1 MEELSRS
8 VEVRVSGT
16 GDFAGLSDAELDA
29 VLDGLAGA
37 VTKLIAD
44 TVAMEDELDAWSDEE
59 ERFIEQPRRRGDV
72 RRAVV
77 SLRQKVAIS
86 ASCALRAA
94 GRELVVWWAD
104 LATCAVLAAAKGGQV
119 DAVRGA
125 AAEPGRYMGAAE
137 LERLPA
143 ASEHDRLL
151 AGLALR
157 MSAAPMGSDGKDYD
171 MPALA
176 RDVAER
182 AGLMVW
188 HAVDGEPTIVD
199 DGSVEGRRRRL
210 WGGLWVDYQLPELP
224 DAAWLAEVLAAGGT
238 SSVVVED
245 VRGPAAAVADVLT
258 AARRLDELRSSEES
272 EDSSEDSGA
281 AAMDEFDALWES
293 VESATKVL
301 ATYAET
307 LTRHVPAIRV
317 AAATRPAD

>member
-1 MEELSRS
+1 MSATS
-8 VEVRVSGT
+8 NS
-16 GDFAGLSDAELDA
+16 ASLSDDELDA
-29 VLDGLAGA
+29 ILEGLSEA

-44 TVAMEDELDAWSDEE
+44 TTAMEDELDAWTDEE
-59 ERFIEQPRRRGDV
+59 ERLMEQPRRREDV

-77 SLRQKVAIS
+77 SLRQKMAVS
-86 ASCALRAA
+86 ASCALRVA

-104 LATCAVLAAAKGGQV
+104 LATCAVLTATKGGQV

-125 AAEPGRYMGAAE
+125 AAEPGRFMGPAD

-143 ASEHDRLL
+143 ASEHERLL

-157 MSAAPMGSDGKDYD
+157 MSAAPIRSDGLDYD

-182 AGLMVW
+182 AGLMVRY
-188 HAVDGEPTIVD
+188 AADGKTVIDD

-210 WGGLWVDYQLPELP
+210 WGDLWVDYQLPELP
-224 DAAWLAEVLAAGGT
+224 DAVWLTELIAASGT
-238 SSVVVED
+238 PSAVVED
-245 VRGPAAAVADVLT
+245 VRGPAAAVADVIA

-272 EDSSEDSGA
+272 EDSEAVAMDEV
-281 AAMDEFDALWES
+281 AMDEFDALWES

-307 LTRHVPAIRV
+307 LTRHMPAIRI
-317 AAATRPAD
+317 AAGTQPAD